1 MLGMISPGFCLAR
14 VAENERRA
22 EQCDND
28 DQRAAWLDS
37 AEAWRR
43 ISEPAALPA
52 VPLQGAVKL

>member
-28 DQRAAWLDS
+28 DQRAAWLDA
-37 AEAWRR
+37 AEAWRLM
-43 ISEPAALPA
+43 SEAGGLPAAPR
-52 VPLQGAVKL
+52 QGAVTL